1 MELENSVRQLRGNIF
16 KEIKDLRQQI
26 LLDIAFIEAALDDPE
41 HISLDGFAEKLEG
54 NIVCWQ
60 QRLQKMLRTSE
71 NGRRIKEGIKTVILG
86 KPNTGKSSL
95 LNLLLGENRA
105 IVTDIAGTT
114 RDTLEE
120 DIILNGIPLNIV
132 DTAGIR
138 WTKDVVERIG
148 VDKAKQ
154 AAEKAD
160 LILFVVDAS
169 GALDD
174 DDAEILR
181 ELGKKKVIF
190 ILNKIDLPNNVTE
203 IDFEKYLHGI
213 GSDNGDQSR
222 FSKEEIIRVS
232 AKEGLGLED
241 LEQKITEMFFDG
253 KLDFNEGICITNARH
268 KYAMEKAD
276 KSLYQ
281 VMESIKMGMPEDF
294 YSIDL
299 MMPTGSWEE

>member
-1 MELENSVRQLRGNIF
+1 
-16 KEIKDLRQQI
+16 
-26 LLDIAFIEAALDDPE
+26 
-41 HISLDGFAEKLEG
+41 
-54 NIVCWQ
+54 
-60 QRLQKMLRTSE
+60 
-71 NGRRIKEGIKTVILG
+71 
-86 KPNTGKSSL
+86 
-95 LNLLLGENRA
+95 
-105 IVTDIAGTT
+105 
-114 RDTLEE
+114 
-120 DIILNGIPLNIV
+120 LNGISLNIV

-138 WTKDVVERIG
+138 WTKDTVERIG

-213 GSDNGDQSR
+213 GSDNGDQAR

-241 LEQKITEMFFDG
+241 LEQKITEMFFHG
-253 KLDFNEGICITNARH
+253 KLDFNEGICFTNARH

-299 MMPTGSWEE
+299 MDAYRELGGIIGEEVDEDLVNTIFKEFCMGK